1 MGNRIHPQD
10 NLERKLELPLQ
21 YLKDIINNFASNR
34 KIGSGGFGVV
44 YKVWSYLLVFS
55 DSLSDNERL
64 SFCQTTR

>member
-44 YKVWSYLLVFS
+44 YKV
-55 DSLSDNERL
+55 
-64 SFCQTTR
+64 